1 MVLLQFLRDV
11 PVSQAK
17 DRLNQR
23 QGVRT
28 VAIIETVETA
38 YGLRPGGGI
47 RVLMPWSWSVLGQA
61 HWSWTSEAAV
71 VTENQMHHQVRIVR
85 RLLTS
90 VQPLPEEIR

>member
-17 DRLNQR
+17 DRLDQR
-23 QGVRT
+23 QGVGA

-47 RVLMPWSWSVLGQA
+47 RVLMPWCWSVFGQA
-61 HWSWTSEAAV
+61 HWSWASEASV
-71 VTENQMHHQVRIVR
+71 VAENQMHHQVGIVR
-85 RLLTS
+85 RLRTS
-90 VQPLPEEIR
+90 VELFLEEIR